1 MNLKSLFKLFKLP
14 LKGGKQETLV
24 RENQALTRY
33 VLSFTN
39 IEDSPTYE
47 LRDHFT
53 LGSDLGDM
61 VLEDCNLSPKHAS
74 FSLKD
79 GVVTVMD
86 YGSAS
91 GTFIDDHKIEAGKS
105 VILNDGDIVVM
116 GDVQVQLLVQE
127 SGIDGIEFD
136 RAASEDESQE
146 DEASESEG
154 SEERT
159 EEDSFEMEEA
169 SPSEEATKTQL
180 KAMPLKS
187 SEEEPKEKT
196 RELILDGQTNLNIK
210 PKELKEDGTVAKRI
224 QAMRALKD
232 SGKKPEKKILV
243 AAGVDRS
250 ANTLPRMVGIIFD
263 VLCVVIIWQ
272 IFSPYDDFRVAANIL
287 PEMFTEYFI
296 PEWNN
301 LVALSGEQATYDQ
314 IMSEIA
320 PIAKDLMEQFV
331 ISSILGILLVWRIV
345 TSLLLGS
352 SLGMWMAGIRSYG
365 SFLSKRAGG
374 AIREIIGAVTFPLLI
389 FDLPALFSRRTFKEV
404 ITRTNLYTPSKG
416 AVVISWLFFFPIVL
430 AGLIVSPLFRGLEF
444 NEQIVISD
452 ELSVRIKSKKEEGG
466 PVAVTYQVYKSRWFG
481 LQLELDVVKWIVV
494 PRFSWSQT
502 EKGSVLQPALVFHH
516 EQEAKFPLLLLKNFD
531 WYALLNLPMSH
542 NPFLQNSFPEIWA
555 YVQSQ
560 RLKDVK
566 NIQYR
571 PTEVQKK
578 KFEVELQELVS
589 AAFKLDVENI
599 FEHILVHGPLI
610 KGLIEFRHELL
621 SLLDGSLEGDWKFSL
636 HGKTIVL
643 VREVSGVKPYDL
655 IVPLN
660 QGRGRIFKVGYGS
673 QKEKRN
679 LMKIMSEL
687 WDKVAWQ
694 EEAEG
699 EGVQTPI
706 VIDIISRLA
715 AQGEIDEASGEKL
728 FEVYFDLASK
738 VVALPKEDGRN
749 QSIEQSLKSVVEI
762 LQRFQK
768 IKAETLDV
776 MLMEKLLNKLNEVK
790 TNLENRNAPY
800 FAPQLS

>member
-14 LKGGKQETLV
+14 LKGGKAKTLAA
-24 RENQALTRY
+24 ESQSLTRY

-47 LRDHFT
+47 LKDHFT

-74 FSLKD
+74 FSLKE

-86 YGSAS
+86 FGSAS
-91 GTFIDDHKIEAGKS
+91 GTFIGDHQIEAGKS
-105 VILNDGDIVVM
+105 VILSDGDIVVM
-116 GDVQVQLLVQE
+116 GDVQVQLLVQDN
-127 SGIDGIEFD
+127 GIDGIEFD
-136 RAASEDESQE
+136 RAAGTPEVEATETEAPVEMEVEETEKPSESQ
-146 DEASESEG
+146 
-154 SEERT
+154 
-159 EEDSFEMEEA
+159 
-169 SPSEEATKTQL
+169 TKTQL
-180 KAMPLKS
+180 KAMPIKI
-187 SEEEPKEKT
+187 EDEEPKNKT
-196 RELILDGQTNLNIK
+196 RERILDGQTNLSIK

-232 SGKKPEKKILV
+232 SGKKPPKKKTLV
-243 AAGVDRS
+243 AGGGDRA
-250 ANTLPRMVGIIFD
+250 ANTLPRLVGIIFD
-263 VLCVVIIWQ
+263 ILCVVIIWQ
-272 IFSPYDDFRVAANIL
+272 IFSPFDDFRVAASII
-287 PEMFTEYFI
+287 PEMFTEFVV

-314 IMSEIA
+314 IVGEIA
-320 PIAKDLMEQFV
+320 PIAKDLMDQFV
-331 ISSILGILLVWRIV
+331 ISSILGLLLVWRLF

-374 AIREIIGAVTFPLLI
+374 VIRELIGTVTFPFLI

-416 AVVISWLFFFPIVL
+416 AVIISWLFFFPLVL
-430 AGLIVSPLFRGLEF
+430 GGLIISPLFRGLEF
-444 NEQIVISD
+444 NEKIVISD
-452 ELSVRIKSKKEEGG
+452 ELSLRTKSRKEEEA
-466 PVAVTYQVYKSRWFG
+466 PVEVIYQVYKSRWFG
-481 LQLELDVVKWIVV
+481 LQLELDVAKWIIV
-494 PRFSWSQT
+494 PRFTWSQT
-502 EKGSVLQPALVFHH
+502 DKGSVLQPALVFHH
-516 EQEAKFPLLLLKNFD
+516 EQEAKLPLLLLKNFD

-571 PTEVQKK
+571 PTEVQRK

-589 AAFKLDVENI
+589 TSFNLDIETML
-599 FEHILVHGPLI
+599 EHVLVHGPLI

-621 SLLDGSLEGDWKFSL
+621 ALMDGSLEGDWKFSL
-636 HGKTIVL
+636 QGKTIVL
-643 VREVSGVKPYDL
+643 IREVNGVKPYDL

-660 QGRGRIFKVGYGS
+660 QGRGRIFKVSYGS
-673 QKEKRN
+673 QKEKQN
-679 LMKIMSEL
+679 LMKIMKEL
-687 WDKVAWQ
+687 WAKVVWQ
-694 EEAEG
+694 EDPESEG
-699 EGVQTPI
+699 IKAPI

-715 AQGEIDEASGEKL
+715 SQGQIDEASGEKL
-728 FEVYFDLASK
+728 FEVYFELAAK
-738 VVALPKEDGRN
+738 VVALTKEDSRN
-749 QSIEQSLKSVVEI
+749 QSIEQSLKGLIDI

-768 IKAETLDV
+768 VKAETLDV

-790 TNLENRNAPY
+790 TNLENRNASY
-800 FAPQLS
+800 FSTQIS